1 MTRADAVHPAPPNA
15 TPAQDDAREV
25 RIGIVFA
32 VAAYAFW
39 GLIPLYFKAVRFAP
53 AYEVLAHRI
62 VWSFV
67 FLGLLLTARNSLRD
81 YVAVFATRRT
91 IWTLALTASLIA
103 CNWLGFIWA
112 VNHDQVR
119 QASLGYFINPLVYV
133 LLGFIF
139 LRERLRRVQIVSVIL
154 AAIGVTYLTIA
165 GGEFPA
171 LALMLAFTFGFY
183 GLLRKTTRVGTIV
196 GLAVET
202 TILLPA
208 ALLYFSIFLPTGET
222 SFGHASWEG
231 HVLLVSAGVVT
242 SLPLLWFAAGAR
254 RLTLA
259 TIGFLQYLAPTGH
272 FLVALAYGEQ
282 FTIGWLVAFVC
293 IWIALAIYT
302 TDMVRRNR
310 QQARAA
316 RGAHR

>member
-1 MTRADAVHPAPPNA
+1 MTRADVVPHAAPTA
-15 TPAQDDAREV
+15 APAQDDPREV

-39 GLIPLYFKAVRFAP
+39 GLIPLYFKAVQFAP

-62 VWSFV
+62 VWSVV
-67 FLGLLLTARNSLRD
+67 FLVLLLIARSGLRD
-81 YVAVFATRRT
+81 FVNAFATRRT
-91 IWTLALTASLIA
+91 VWTLALTASLIA

-139 LRERLRRVQIVSVIL
+139 LRERLRRLQIVSVIL

-165 GGEFPA
+165 GGQFPA

-202 TILLPA
+202 SILLPA
-208 ALLYFSIFLPTGET
+208 ALLYFMIFLPTGDT
-222 SFGHASWEG
+222 SFGHTSWEG
-231 HVLLVSAGVVT
+231 HLLLIAAGVVT

-272 FLVALAYGEQ
+272 FLVALAYGEP
-282 FTIGWLVAFVC
+282 FTLGWLVAFGC

-302 TDMVRRNR
+302 TDLLNRNR

-316 RGAHR
+316 RGAQT